1 MKISIPATLINTAVA
16 RFGASAALITANFD
30 IPSSKKTEEK
40 DIPFFKNIKE
50 YSNKKVTVTKTE
62 DALEISVND
71 DFLEDIINVVSTSG
85 DKLIP
90 KLVPVV
96 KTIREYQGA
105 MQALYIKW
113 NDVKETVFEDVK
125 VESKTVSVE
134 EVKAKTP
141 NPKKDV
147 SLLYPTM
154 KKVVVDLSIT
164 EKYFIKP
171 LDKTLS
177 LNELSITRKT
187 EDEVYVVSPFEISL
201 ILGYENNKD
210 YPQDIIDAI
219 RAYYKVSFNK

>member
-1 MKISIPATLINTAVA
+1 
-16 RFGASAALITANFD
+16 
-30 IPSSKKTEEK
+30 
-40 DIPFFKNIKE
+40 
-50 YSNKKVTVTKTE
+50 
-62 DALEISVND
+62 
-71 DFLEDIINVVSTSG
+71 
-85 DKLIP
+85 
-90 KLVPVV
+90 
-96 KTIREYQGA
+96 

-147 SLLYPTM
+147 SRLYPTM
-154 KKVVVDLSIT
+154 KKVVVDLSTT

-187 EDEVYVVSPFEISL
+187 EDEVYVASPFEISL
-201 ILGYENNKD
+201 ILGCKNNSD